1 VEQLIYA
8 GVIGAFIGLI
18 LHYVLPS
25 RHLTGLFLLPAAGG
39 AATCAAWDA
48 SVWAGQKLDGG
59 WIWVISLGAAA
70 VVSLVLGLLLPRLR
84 KVADERRLHQ
94 LSGGRA

>member
-1 VEQLIYA
+1 MEQLIYA

-25 RHLTGLFLLPAAGG
+25 RHLTGLFLLPAVGA
-39 AATCAAWDA
+39 AATCVAWDA
-48 SVWAGQKLDGG
+48 SVWAGLKLDGG
-59 WIWVISLGAAA
+59 WIWVISLGTAA
-70 VVSLVLGLLLPRLR
+70 VVSLVLGLLLPRVR
-84 KVADERRLHQ
+84 KVGDERRLHQ